1 MMNPPG
7 TSSFPGYY
15 STVPPRPPDIDDFA
29 NIDVKGEYIEE
40 FDDIK
45 EETEDRQTPAP
56 VAAPPVPFLPS
67 QYSPYRGVSVSQGCP
82 PLMPRMP
89 PLTPSTF
96 QPNLS
101 PLQLIQKLSSYA
113 NNSRKRVSP
122 MSSMQTPLTSATSQ
136 SYQCPPV
143 PAKRFQS
150 SFQHQNQNSSFQP
163 RIDKVMSLQATQGHP
178 GVVSPPRPKETNN
191 NSSSKESD
199 SPPDVPDMTGQST
212 KSMIDCPVCGD
223 IAVAHFHYGGMCCYS
238 CKAFFRRVVNTNKV
252 KNLKYFFKIQ
262 CHNKTT
268 RTLLLHLSYLF
279 FSEDIFYK

>member
-15 STVPPRPPDIDDFA
+15 STVPPRPPDIHDFG
-29 NIDVKGEYIEE
+29 NIDVKGEYIEDC
-40 FDDIK
+40 DDIK

-56 VAAPPVPFLPS
+56 APPVSFIPS

-82 PLMPRMP
+82 PMMPRMP

-96 QPNLS
+96 QPNLT
-101 PLQLIQKLSSYA
+101 PLQLIQKLSNYAA
-113 NNSRKRVSP
+113 NNSRKRVST
-122 MSSMQTPLTSATSQ
+122 MSPMQTEITSQTSQ
-136 SYQCPPV
+136 SHLCPP
-143 PAKRFQS
+143 AKKFQTT
-150 SFQHQNQNSSFQP
+150 FHHQNQNVSFQP
-163 RIDKVMSLQATQGHP
+163 KIDKVMSLQSSQGQP
-178 GVVSPPRPKETNN
+178 KVVSPPKQKETNN
-191 NSSSKESD
+191 NSNSSNKEKVD

-252 KNLKYFFKIQ
+252 RQKCNFFPIIYATLAIRILILHFFK
-262 CHNKTT
+262 
-268 RTLLLHLSYLF
+268 
-279 FSEDIFYK
+279 FYN